1 MRPNAV
7 GKIQR
12 EGIGLLGL
20 AAISPD
26 DEVAAKWICT
36 NEHQGDQGLPG
47 HEVVKHAVGEWVKGL
62 AHANGVDG
70 RSRVA

>member
-1 MRPNAV
+1 MRPNAI

-12 EGIGLLGL
+12 EGISLLGL

-36 NEHQGDQGLPG
+36 NEHQGDQGLPVTKWSSTQSASG
-47 HEVVKHAVGEWVKGL
+47 
-62 AHANGVDG
+62 
-70 RSRVA
+70 

>member
-12 EGIGLLGL
+12 EGINLSGL
-20 AAISPD
+20 AAMSPD

-36 NEHQGDQGLPG
+36 DEHQGDQGLPT
-47 HEVVKHAVGEWVKGL
+47 HEVVKHSFGEG
-62 AHANGVDG
+62 
-70 RSRVA
+70 